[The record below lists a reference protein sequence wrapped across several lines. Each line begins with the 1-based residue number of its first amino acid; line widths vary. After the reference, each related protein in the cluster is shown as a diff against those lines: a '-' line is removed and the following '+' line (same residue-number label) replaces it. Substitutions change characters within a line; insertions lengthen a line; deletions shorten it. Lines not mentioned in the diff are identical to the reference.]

1 MKNMK
6 NKFIIAFAFLAVLIG
21 CQDDEYDAPNSF
33 SDFGFYTGLGQQSD
47 TLELNISDYLSFAD
61 LSQGYIEHNW
71 SINKGNNF
79 LEGPI
84 SSKDSIFDK
93 FIIYDGDTI
102 TEDKTVHVL
111 FNNPGYQKVRLRN
124 VFKDSVAFRG
134 NKFDSNLGVR
144 VDYTKPAV
152 KEGDFWVLDTTI
164 VVKVY
169 DKIVPE
175 IEVKQF
181 GATVNHTTTDT
192 IYVEAG
198 DKLQFID
205 KTTIGE
211 PNGRFWSIRKTLA
224 PGAVAQASDVVASS
238 SQQTADIIFK
248 KLGNFTASI
257 TANRTGQTT
266 PGASTKYVLTS
277 PIKVI
282 PSSQPFVLT
291 GTISEQEDETIR
303 IPFNGEFIDFVDK
316 ISFFE
321 VKVNDVLFPIAS
333 VSVDPTDATF
343 LNIKLVDPIY
353 QNDVIKVTLLPGSG
367 ITSTDTRIPV
377 TFTDAVVKTFS
388 ETYLLS
394 IGTFNNDLG
403 VDWTKPFLNET
414 IEAITE
420 VLIVT
425 PPTGTPTAVSPTGN
439 VMNLALNRTKATTI
453 QNNVR
458 AESIIE
464 ANLIAGRKYKVKF
477 KYFARLG
484 SPNILFRF
492 SNLGGANQLSF
503 SPGAGAA
510 DNVDRWKEGELEFTA
525 LPTHTGKFSIL
536 SAWGAYADFYIDD
549 IVVVSNE
556 KRP

>member
-1 MKNMK
+1 MK

-303 IPFNGEFIDFVDK
+303 IPFNGEFIDFADK

-510 DNVDRWKEGELEFTA
+510 NNVDRWKEGELEFTA

>member
-1 MKNMK
+1 MK

>member
-1 MKNMK
+1 MK
-6 NKFIIAFAFLAVLIG
+6 NKIIIAFAFLAVLIG

-33 SDFGFYTGLGQQSD
+33 SDVGFYTGAGQQR
-47 TLELNISDYLSFAD
+47 TLQLNITEYLSFLD
-61 LSQGYIEHNW
+61 LSQGYLEHSW
-71 SINKGNNF
+71 TIDPGNYF
-79 LEGPI
+79 LQGPI
-84 SSKDSIFDK
+84 SSRDSILEN
-93 FIIYDGDTI
+93 FIINPGKTT
-102 TEDKTVHVL
+102 TEDKTIHVL
-111 FNNPGYQKVRLRN
+111 FYESGLQKVRLRN

-134 NKFDSNLGVR
+134 FNGTDE
-144 VDYTKPAV
+144 YIKPAV
-152 KEGDFWVLDTTI
+152 KEGDFWVIDTTF
-164 VVKVY
+164 VVKVF
-169 DKIVPE
+169 DTIIPE

-181 GATVNHTTTDT
+181 GAVVDHTSTDT

-238 SQQTADIIFK
+238 SAEVADIIFK

-257 TANRTGQTT
+257 TANRTGQDV
-266 PGASTKYVLTS
+266 PADSEKYTITS

-367 ITSTDTRIPV
+367 ITSTDTREPV

-425 PPTGTPTAVSPTGN
+425 PPTGTPTAVNPTGK
-439 VMNLALNRTKATTI
+439 VINLALNRTKATTI

-503 SPGAGAA
+503 SPGAGIAE
-510 DNVDRWKEGELEFTA
+510 NVDRWKEGEHEFTA
-525 LPTHTGKFSIL
+525 LATHTGKFSIL

-549 IVVVSNE
+549 IVIVSNE